1 VSDLVVTRVHIDQL
15 TRDAENARRHDRRNL
30 EAIKAS
36 LRRFGQTRPL
46 VVTKD
51 GLVIAGNGTLTAA
64 LELGWTEL
72 EVTRVPFR
80 TPDEARAYALADN
93 RTGELAQWN
102 APVLLEALDS
112 LAAEGWSLDEVGFAP
127 QDLTAWKRHGDEAA
141 PAEFPAFD
149 DDIETVYLCPR
160 CSYEWSG
167 RPE

>member
-1 VSDLVVTRVHIDQL
+1 MKELQIVRVRIEEL
-15 TRDAENARRHDRRNL
+15 TADPDNARLHSRRNL
-30 EAIKAS
+30 DAIKAS
-36 LRRFGQTRPL
+36 LTKFGQTRPL
-46 VVTKD
+46 VVTED
-51 GLVIAGNGTLTAA
+51 GLVIAGNGTLAAA
-64 LELGWTEL
+64 LELGWEEV

-80 TPDEARAYALADN
+80 SPEEARAYALADN

-127 QDLTAWKRHGDEAA
+127 EDLSGWKRHEDEEA

-149 DDIETVYLCPR
+149 DGIETVYLCPR

-167 RPE
+167 RQE

>member
-1 VSDLVVTRVHIDQL
+1 MSDLVITRVRIDQL
-15 TRDAENARRHDRRNL
+15 TPDAENARRHDRRNL

-36 LRRFGQTRPL
+36 LQRFGQTRPL
-46 VVTKD
+46 VVTKE
-51 GLVIAGNGTLTAA
+51 GSVIAGNGTLTAA
-64 LELGWTEL
+64 LDLGWTEV

-102 APVLLEALDS
+102 TPVLLEALDS
-112 LAAEGWSLDEVGFAP
+112 LAAEGWSLEEIGFAP
-127 QDLTAWKRHGDEAA
+127 VDLTGWKRHEDGEA

-149 DDIETVYLCPR
+149 DGIETVYLCPR